1 MRFANGPLKT
11 ASERAVPFAS
21 STGSLMT
28 VGSNQGQ
35 VPSWLLIGCW
45 LSVGGA
51 LAAVI
56 WFNVVNWTFSTVTRQ
71 QTTVFDSSGHSQD
84 NPNTKAYRT
93 PHLAFQNSIGAIND
107 PLPLGIVLN
116 DGAGGETLIL
126 SGLVEGTKLS
136 AGTELS
142 PTRWSVPGRDLDKA
156 FIAAPE
162 NFSGSMQV
170 TAKLYSSSNLVLETE
185 NIRFEW
191 TGSHT
196 ESRPDAVKTTKDEPG
211 KPDLA
216 IESDDTVRPAIPGKD
231 ALSTRPYSDSS
242 LPMRG
247 VLGLSAENWVSQ
259 ITFGQEP
266 LAQVSGSRRSASK
279 K

>member
-1 MRFANGPLKT
+1 
-11 ASERAVPFAS
+11 
-21 STGSLMT
+21 MT

-56 WFNVVNWTFSTVTRQ
+56 WFNVVNWTLSTVTRQ

-84 NPNTKAYRT
+84 NPNTKAY
-93 PHLAFQNSIGAIND
+93 LAFQNSIGAIND

-191 TGSHT
+191 TGSRI
-196 ESRPDAVKTTKDEPG
+196 ESRPDAVNTTRDTPG
-211 KPDLA
+211 KTGLA
-216 IESDDTVRPAIPGKD
+216 VESADAVRPSNQPGKD
-231 ALSTRPYSDSS
+231 ALSTRGYSDSS

-259 ITFGQEP
+259 VTFGKSP
-266 LAQVSGSRRSASK
+266 LAQVSGSRRSAPK

>member
-1 MRFANGPLKT
+1 
-11 ASERAVPFAS
+11 
-21 STGSLMT
+21 MT
-28 VGSNQGQ
+28 VRSNQGP
-35 VPSWLLIGCW
+35 VLSWLLLGCW

-56 WFNVVNWTFSTVTRQ
+56 WFKVINWTFSTVTQ
-71 QTTVFDSSGHSQD
+71 QQAPAGGVEFDGHPQAD
-84 NPNTKAYRT
+84 KPNTKGYRT
-93 PHLAFQNSIGAIND
+93 PHLTFQDPTGAIND
-107 PLPLGIVLN
+107 PLPLGIVLT

-126 SGLVEGTKLS
+126 SDLVEGTKLS

-259 ITFGQEP
+259 ITFGQKP
-266 LAQVSGSRRSASK
+266 LAQVSGLRPSAPK

>member
-1 MRFANGPLKT
+1 MSVR
-11 ASERAVPFAS
+11 
-21 STGSLMT
+21 
-28 VGSNQGQ
+28 SNQGH
-35 VPSWLLIGCW
+35 VLNWFLLGCW

-56 WFNVVNWTFSTVTRQ
+56 WFKVVNWTLSTVTRQ
-71 QTTVFDSSGHSQD
+71 EASAGAQEANSHPQADKLSAKG
-84 NPNTKAYRT
+84 YRP
-93 PHLAFQNSIGAIND
+93 PHLAFQNSTGAIND

-126 SGLVEGTKLS
+126 SDLAEGTKLS

-170 TAKLYSSSNLVLETE
+170 TVKLYSSSNLVLETE

-191 TGSHT
+191 TGSRT
-196 ESRPDAVKTTKDEPG
+196 ASRPAAVGTSGDAPG
-211 KPDLA
+211 KLDLA
-216 IESDDTVRPAIPGKD
+216 IESADANRPAKD
-231 ALSTRPYSDSS
+231 ASPTSGHSDSF
-242 LPMRG
+242 LPERR
-247 VLGLSAENWVSQ
+247 VLGLSAAKWVSQ
-259 ITFGQEP
+259 ITFGQKP
-266 LAQVSGSRRSASK
+266 LAQVSGSRRSAPAK
-279 K
+279 

>member
-1 MRFANGPLKT
+1 
-11 ASERAVPFAS
+11 
-21 STGSLMT
+21 MT
-28 VGSNQGQ
+28 VRSNQGRLLN
-35 VPSWLLIGCW
+35 WLLLGCW
-45 LSVGGA
+45 LSVGGV
-51 LAAVI
+51 LAAVV
-56 WFNVVNWTFSTVTRQ
+56 WFKVVTWTFSIVSRQ
-71 QTTVFDSSGHSQD
+71 EASAGIQEANSHPQADK
-84 NPNTKAYRT
+84 PNTKVYRT
-93 PHLAFQNSIGAIND
+93 PHLSFQNSTGAIND

-116 DGAGGETLIL
+116 DGSGGEILIL
-126 SGLVEGTKLS
+126 SDLAEGTKLS

-170 TAKLYSSSNLVLETE
+170 TAKLYSSSNFVLETE

-191 TGSHT
+191 AGSHT
-196 ESRPDAVKTTKDEPG
+196 ESRPAAVNSTRDAPG

-216 IESDDTVRPAIPGKD
+216 AESADAVQTSNQPGKD
-231 ALSTRPYSDSS
+231 ALNTRGYSDSS

-259 ITFGQEP
+259 ITFGQKP
-266 LAQVSGSRRSASK
+266 LAQVSGSRRSAFK

>member
-1 MRFANGPLKT
+1 
-11 ASERAVPFAS
+11 
-21 STGSLMT
+21 MT
-28 VGSNQGQ
+28 VRLNQGH
-35 VPSWLLIGCW
+35 VLSWLLLACW

-56 WFNVVNWTFSTVTRQ
+56 WFKVVNWTFSIVTQ
-71 QTTVFDSSGHSQD
+71 QQAPAGGVKSNGHAQAD
-84 NPNTKAYRT
+84 KPNAKGYRT
-93 PHLAFQNSIGAIND
+93 PHLAFQNSTGAIND

-126 SGLVEGTKLS
+126 SDLVEGTKLS

-142 PTRWSVPGRDLDKA
+142 PTRWSIPGRDLDKA

-170 TAKLYSSSNLVLETE
+170 TAKLYSSGNLVLETE

-191 TGSHT
+191 TGSRT
-196 ESRPDAVKTTKDEPG
+196 EDRPAAVGASRDAPG
-211 KPDLA
+211 KLNLA
-216 IESDDTVRPAIPGKD
+216 VESADAIRPYQPGKD
-231 ALSTRPYSDSS
+231 ALTTRGYSDSS
-242 LPMRG
+242 PPVRD

-259 ITFGQEP
+259 ITFGQKP
-266 LAQVSGSRRSASK
+266 LAQVSGSRPSASK